1 MNMKIKAILFSLL
14 TLISF
19 TRCIQDEPLNPEADI
34 LEFKL
39 PDGIALS
46 APEERRGSNNVTN
59 MTITVKPG
67 FDLSAL
73 VPEIKIT
80 AGATIAPDP
89 AVPQDFTQPVDYTVT
104 AEDGVHQRT
113 YRIQLVNN
121 SIFSYTFER
130 WELNS
135 DPLRQYET
143 PAEADGNGEIRY
155 PWASSNQGVA
165 IYKASTDPKNY
176 PVHATEQSKTGRYAA
191 EMETMKGPGNILDIQ
206 YIPVVA
212 GSLFT
217 GTMNVLNALNDPLTA
232 TRFGIP
238 FNHKPLVFKG
248 YYKYKAGT
256 GDYIGPDGNVRPGVK
271 DSCAV
276 YAVFYKTDAKL
287 QTLDGTNVLIHPNI
301 VALAM
306 MPPEMRAGSPGNGFV
321 EFTIP
326 FVYKEGVELDF
337 EKNEYKL
344 AVVFTSSYYGDHY
357 EGTPGSV
364 LVVDD
369 VKILI
374 DEDL

>member
-1 MNMKIKAILFSLL
+1 MRLKAILFALL
-14 TLISF
+14 TVFTL

-39 PDGIALS
+39 PDGIAQS
-46 APEERRGSNNVTN
+46 APEERRGANGVTN
-59 MTITVKPG
+59 MTITVRPG
-67 FDLSAL
+67 ADLTSL
-73 VPEIKIT
+73 VPVIRIT
-80 AGATIAPDP
+80 PGATIAPDP
-89 AVPQDFTQPVDYTVT
+89 AIPQNFTQPVSYTVT
-104 AEDGVHQRT
+104 SQDQTHQRIYT
-113 YRIQLVNN
+113 VQLVNN

-143 PAEADGNGEIRY
+143 PAESDENGEIRY
-155 PWASSNQGVA
+155 PWASSNQGIA
-165 IYKASTDPKNY
+165 IYKASTDPDDY
-176 PVHATEQSKTGRYAA
+176 PVHSTTQAKGGRYAA
-191 EMETMKGPGNILDIQ
+191 EMSTMKGPGNILDIQ

-217 GTMNVLNALNDPLTA
+217 GTMNVLNALKDPLTA

-256 GDYIGPDGNVRPGVK
+256 GDYIGSDGNVRPGVK

-276 YAVFYKTDAKL
+276 YAVFYKTDADL
-287 QTLDGTNVLIHPNI
+287 STLDGTNVLIHPNI

-306 MPPEMRAGSPGNGFV
+306 MPPEMRAGSAGDDFV

-326 FVYKEGVELDF
+326 FEYKEGVEIDF
-337 EKNEYKL
+337 TKNEYKL
-344 AVVFTSSYYGDHY
+344 SIVFTSSYYGDHY
-357 EGTPGSV
+357 EGTPGSR
-364 LVVDD
+364 LVVDEA
-369 VKILI
+369 KIII